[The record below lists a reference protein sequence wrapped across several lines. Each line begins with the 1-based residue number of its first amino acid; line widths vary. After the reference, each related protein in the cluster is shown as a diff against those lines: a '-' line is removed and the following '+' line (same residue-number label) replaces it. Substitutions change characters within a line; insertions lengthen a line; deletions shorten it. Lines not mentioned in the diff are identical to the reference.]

1 LCLQF
6 FQEIQG
12 FAGRFDSLKNLHLY
26 AMFQFKSKLLNNS
39 GTLFAFSILLLI
51 LLPRVFQ
58 EGRFMDGMIY
68 GSVARN
74 LSEGQGNFWSLYFSS
89 TLLQPFHEHPP
100 MAFGLES
107 LVFSLLGDV
116 YYAEGIY
123 NLIVML
129 CSAVLIFKLFR
140 QHSSSNPLAWL
151 AILLWITTER
161 VFWCA
166 NENMLETTVSFFAL
180 LSVYFLKKSS
190 AAAGPTKLLF
200 IAISAL
206 GLICAFLSKGFV
218 GLFPMSYFFF
228 LWLVSKK
235 QYSFSTF
242 LKDSI
247 LLLVFMSF
255 FSFTILW
262 LWDAA
267 YDSLKMYLQQQ
278 VFNSVR
284 GHDRV
289 GLRLPFIIG
298 FFQQTLPLIVL
309 FVFAFLFKL
318 KNKNLERRPTSAALF
333 FLLGLAAF
341 LPLLVSPKLSFYYVV
356 PSIPC
361 FTIAVVLFS
370 GDAIGDV
377 FTNKT
382 LLIVKKTAVVAS
394 LLIFVA
400 TLVLSTTNA
409 GKAARDK
416 DTITEVHALTEVI
429 APGAAIAVSS
439 NLQEDWSLF
448 AYMQRIG
455 KYSVLKGD
463 TTATYFLAE
472 QSESAPHNYVLLQK
486 KKGAR
491 LTVYKASLH

>member
-1 LCLQF
+1 
-6 FQEIQG
+6 
-12 FAGRFDSLKNLHLY
+12 
-26 AMFQFKSKLLNNS
+26 MFQFKGKLVNNS
-39 GTLFAFSILLLI
+39 GYLFAFSILLLL

-123 NLIVML
+123 HLIVML
-129 CSAVLIFKLFR
+129 CSAVLIFKIFH
-140 QHSSSNPLAWL
+140 QHSTSSPLAWL
-151 AILLWITTER
+151 AILFWITTER

-180 LSVYFLKKSS
+180 LSVYSLGKSS
-190 AAAGPTKLLF
+190 TAAGTTKLFF

-206 GLICAFLSKGFV
+206 SLICAFLSKGFV
-218 GLFPMSYFFF
+218 GLFPLAYFLF
-228 LWLVSKK
+228 LWIVSKK
-235 QYSFSTF
+235 QYSFSVF
-242 LKDSI
+242 LKDSL
-247 LLLVFMSF
+247 LLLVLIVL

-278 VFNSVR
+278 VFNSVQ
-284 GHDRV
+284 GNDRV
-289 GLRLPFIIG
+289 GLRLPFISG
-298 FFQQTLPLIVL
+298 FFQQTLLLIVL
-309 FVFAFLFKL
+309 FVFAFLHKL
-318 KNKNLERRPTSAALF
+318 KNKSLEPTPTSATLF
-333 FLLGLAAF
+333 LLLGLSAF

-356 PSIPC
+356 PSIPY
-361 FTIAVVLFS
+361 FAIAVVLFS
-370 GDAIGDV
+370 SDALLQV
-377 FTNKT
+377 FKNRTVSILENT
-382 LLIVKKTAVVAS
+382 GLFLS
-394 LLIFVA
+394 LLIFTT
-400 TLVLSTTNA
+400 TLVLSITNS
-409 GKAARDK
+409 GTAARDK
-416 DTITEVHALTEVI
+416 DTLTEVHALNEVL
-429 APGAAIAVSS
+429 APGTAIAVSY

-455 KYSVLKGD
+455 KYSIVKGD
-463 TTATYFLAE
+463 TTATCFLAE
-472 QSESAPHNYVLLQK
+472 QSELAPHNYVLVQK
-486 KKGAR
+486 REGAR
-491 LTVYKASLH
+491 LAVFKRDLH